1 MRGLGYLPWAIRHAT
16 YLRENGLGKRARD
29 RKIFAVD
36 ASSRRA
42 GEQRVEAWSGIPS
55 FLSERHSLDVPG

>member
-1 MRGLGYLPWAIRHAT
+1 MRGLGYLPWATRHAT

-36 ASSRRA
+36 ASSR
-42 GEQRVEAWSGIPS
+42 
-55 FLSERHSLDVPG
+55 